1 MRTTLDLP
9 KELIDEGMVVSLQ
22 KTKTALIIEALE
34 ELIRKKKI
42 QQLKDYKGKVSLDIE
57 LAVLRDR

>member
-9 KELIDEGMVVSLQ
+9 KELIQEGMKVSEQ

-34 ELIRKKKI
+34 DLIRKKKI
-42 QQLKDYKGKVSLDIE
+42 QKLRDYKGKVQLNIDLNI
-57 LAVLRDR
+57 LRDR